1 MGQLSPETL
10 LGMVQDAGVG
20 IYATA
25 RDGSFTYANVYL
37 ARLLGFVTVEQL
49 MASGKRADDFC
60 ADPADQEELRRR
72 NDAGEPVQGLVVRGR
87 RIDGR
92 IIWASE
98 HANPITNGA
107 GEVVGYFGSVAD
119 VTELVET
126 QHRPAAPGQT
136 TSRLRGPD

>member
-20 IYATA
+20 IYVTA
-25 RDGSFTYANVYL
+25 PDGSFTNANAYL
-37 ARLLGFVTVEQL
+37 ARLLGFATVDQL
-49 MASGKRADDFC
+49 MASGRRADDFY
-60 ADPADQEELRRR
+60 ADPAEHRRR
-72 NDAGEPVQGLVVRGR
+72 NDAGEPVQGRVVRR
-87 RIDGR
+87 RRVDGQ
-92 IIWASE
+92 IAWASE
-98 HANPITNGA
+98 HANTITNGA

-126 QHRPAAPGQT
+126 QHRLAAPGQT